1 MGTEEIKKLFT
12 QQYTK
17 IILVMA
23 NFTLR
28 LLWSSSPR
36 WSWCFKGHFMLMH
49 RPLKTVR
56 ALTRSIIVHLSL
68 TLQAFAPPAPKMCG
82 TMNSARKHVTQ
93 DVDKEMAWKLLLYK
107 HLEVEDIVQHK
118 FE

>member
-1 MGTEEIKKLFT
+1 MGPQKKSRSSSRNNI
-12 QQYTK
+12 QSWQ
-17 IILVMA
+17 
-23 NFTLR
+23 TLR
-28 LLWSSSPR
+28 SVFWWASSPR

-56 ALTRSIIVHLSL
+56 ALTRSVIVHLSL

-107 HLEVEDIVQHK
+107 HLVADDIVQHK